1 MAHKGVAPLPKGAAP
16 AKGGKKASPRTPKGS
31 ARGEEKKDDD
41 GPGKYEETS
50 ASAFIPE
57 GPSPT
62 SREECFAALNF
73 EDLPNRSVWEEV
85 VMNMLRDKFMKLVNI
100 FTHYCK
106 QGSDCGSVETAS
118 RLKLGAPGPKQQ

>member
-1 MAHKGVAPLPKGAAP
+1 MTGLASTRRRARAPSFLRA
-16 AKGGKKASPRTPKGS
+16 
-31 ARGEEKKDDD
+31 
-41 GPGKYEETS
+41 
-50 ASAFIPE
+50 
-57 GPSPT
+57 PSPT
-62 SREECFAALNF
+62 SREECFTALNF

-85 VMNMLRDKFMKLVNI
+85 VMNMLRDKFMKRVNL